1 MQATMHNRLR
11 GWGVTVLRVVS
22 GLIFLAHGAQK
33 LFGVGLGGV
42 AGTMEGF
49 GIPAPA
55 LAAVPLAVSMLVAT
69 LLVHLPN
76 GLFAQEGGVEYTLLL
91 TVACVALA
99 MTGPGEAALDR
110 VLARRGTPL
119 TAEES
124 YHPKV
129 SP

>member
-42 AGTMEGF
+42 AGMMESF

-55 LAAVPLAVSMLVAT
+55 LAAVALTLVE
-69 LLVHLPN
+69 LV
-76 GLFAQEGGVEYTLLL
+76 GS
-91 TVACVALA
+91 VAL
-99 MTGPGEAALDR
+99 
-110 VLARRGTPL
+110 
-119 TAEES
+119 
-124 YHPKV
+124 
-129 SP
+129 